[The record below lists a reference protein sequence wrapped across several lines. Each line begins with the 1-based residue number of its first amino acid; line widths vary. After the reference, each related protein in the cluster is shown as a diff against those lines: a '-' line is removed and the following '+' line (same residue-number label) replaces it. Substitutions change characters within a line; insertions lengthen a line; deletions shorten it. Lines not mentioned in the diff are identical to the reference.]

1 MRKPYF
7 LLLFSLIDIGIERT
21 ASGKILKSELRKL
34 ANTEWE
40 KRQTK
45 VSPKL

>member
-1 MRKPYF
+1 VRKLHLSSF
-7 LLLFSLIDIGIERT
+7 LPLIDIGIERT

-34 ANTEWE
+34 ACIEWE

-45 VSPKL
+45 VSSKL